1 MWGLLSAI
9 GGSFLPKE
17 CVLPTAEL
25 TYPPPPQWDPDLLWS
40 GGEEC
45 LGLGATG
52 GGVFFASGTHWSW
65 LTVTFTVDSST
76 GVFELGEDSC
86 LGEGGATGDAVGC
99 LGDRAGETIPD
110 LDIVLEDDSG
120 ENFDCE
126 DSLLL
131 RFRLVGRETPSEGG
145 GLDDTR
151 ILAMPR
157 GRSLSIC

>member
-1 MWGLLSAI
+1 M
-9 GGSFLPKE
+9 
-17 CVLPTAEL
+17 
-25 TYPPPPQWDPDLLWS
+25 
-40 GGEEC
+40 
-45 LGLGATG
+45 GATG

-76 GVFELGEDSC
+76 GVFELDEDSC
-86 LGEGGATGDAVGC
+86 LGEGGATGDDVGCLGDDEVTGDDVGC

-131 RFRLVGRETPSEGG
+131 RFRLVGRETPSV
-145 GLDDTR
+145 R
-151 ILAMPR
+151 YK
-157 GRSLSIC
+157 